1 MPKLAGLAVVSCF
14 PLVLSGQGVSV
25 PAPPGATLWTL
36 QGSKTIDFALQ
47 ADPPLAMMRF
57 QSGSS
62 VHSSNGAAGAEVVA
76 HRYFYSEADQTYFGY
91 DVQFES
97 DTRTGTARV
106 TFYDLS
112 IGVLDAVPHSVRGNP
127 AAWKRLPTPPL
138 PAPHEIQAGD
148 SIRIELWQDAAA
160 GQKLADLIR
169 FDQNVPLRQ
178 RVVVTPGLQ
187 PALTRFPDSRPVP
200 SAAGDAHA
208 YSAEDAEL
216 RLTQVRVT
224 VNGELHEAQMRTAAA
239 SGPLVWFHVPKRG
252 RYVLSLAPRPE
263 LGFVQ
268 AGEVRGGSITFT
280 VGNDKFL
287 LESYIPFAP
296 GSAPYF
302 LYVLHDPEWAPTAAK
317 QGETLQFGSVNP
329 RELALLQKK

>member
-1 MPKLAGLAVVSCF
+1 MPKLAALAALTCV
-14 PLVLSGQGVSV
+14 PLMLSGQGVSI
-25 PAPPGATLWTL
+25 PGPPGATLWTL

-76 HRYFYSEADQTYFGY
+76 HRYFYNEGDQTYFGY

-97 DTRTGTARV
+97 DPRTGTARI

-112 IGVLDAVPHSVRGNP
+112 IGVLDVVPHAVRGDA
-127 AAWKRLPTPPL
+127 AAWKRLPTPTL
-138 PAPHEIQAGD
+138 PAPREIHTGD
-148 SIRIELWQDAAA
+148 SIRIDLWQDTAA

-169 FDQNVPLRQ
+169 FDQSVPLRQ
-178 RVVVTPGLQ
+178 HVTMTPGTQ
-187 PALTRFPDSRPVP
+187 PALTRFPETRPVP
-200 SAAGDAHA
+200 TLPGDAHA

-216 RLTQVRVT
+216 RLAQVRVT
-224 VNGELHEAQMRTAAA
+224 VNGELHEAPMRTAAA
-239 SGPLVWFHVPKRG
+239 GGPLVWFHLPKRG
-252 RYVLSLAPRPE
+252 RYVLSLASRPE

-268 AGEVRGGSITFT
+268 AGEVRGGSATFT

-287 LESYIPFAP
+287 LESYTSFAP

-302 LYVLHDPEWAPTAAK
+302 LYVLHDPEWAPTAAN
-317 QGETLQFGSVNP
+317 QGDALQFGSVNP